1 MECLGMAKIVDWAGL
16 TVMILI
22 RLRRL
27 RLPPG
32 GGRRSTIAKLAIHWI
47 IAALVV
53 IAAFA
58 FHSGPVLVLGDKTV
72 VVLDVDIQPLLDD

>member
-1 MECLGMAKIVDWAGL
+1 MAKIVDWAGL

-22 RLRRL
+22 RLR
-27 RLPPG
+27 
-32 GGRRSTIAKLAIHWI
+32 RRSTIAKLAIHWI

-58 FHSGPVLVLGDKTV
+58 FHLGPVLVLGDKTV

>member
-1 MECLGMAKIVDWAGL
+1 MA
-16 TVMILI
+16 VMYSFL
-22 RLRRL
+22 LMTYSFFQWK
-27 RLPPG
+27 G

-53 IAAFA
+53 
-58 FHSGPVLVLGDKTV
+58 LVLGDKTV